1 MTTQESTASPS
12 SERSSFWTF
21 LDKIPGAQFIKN
33 QSIGVRLLIGFG
45 ILVILTLLSVG
56 ASYLG
61 SVPATET
68 ITRTNDVR
76 FPTTLAAANARTAL
90 LQMRSDVR
98 GYLALGQE
106 EYRLSYQESEAAFE
120 QNLEELQALSEN
132 LSPANQ
138 ERLEQLQAEFEKW
151 KELPAVLFTLRDDQL
166 EREPAYRLLA
176 TDGSLLAGNVL
187 IDLNTLIETQ
197 GQADGSAESLEFLS
211 DMAQFQGTFASMFS
225 ALRGYTT
232 TRNRIFRQEYEVNL
246 GLNEISWEELQKQ
259 KSLLNENQLATLDR
273 IEENRAAF
281 LELPDE
287 IFESLESERWRE
299 DLYLFR
305 TEAVMIA
312 EEMQGLLDDITE
324 NQTVLLA
331 TDLNSGKA
339 GLIRANLQTL
349 VIGIIVLIVGIA
361 LAFIFRE
368 NIAGPVHRLTQIAD
382 QIRHGDLEAQ
392 AQVESK
398 DEIGTLAITFNNMT
412 GQLRQTLFQVTKE
425 KKRADDLLNVVI
437 PIGVELSSEK
447 DFNRLLENMLMEAKD
462 FCHANAGILYLR
474 TDEEK
479 NLKFV
484 IVRNNAQ
491 DIALGG
497 TTGKEIP
504 YPPLPLVDEQG
515 KPNQKNVATHAALSG
530 QTINIADTTHVE
542 KYDFSDLDYGDGERV
557 SYQAATSMLTIPLK
571 NSQDEVLGVMQL
583 LDPQDPD
590 DSQIIPFDKN
600 LEQMMES
607 FSSLAVAAL
616 EAYIREQS
624 LKQEIKQLRLEID
637 ETKRQQQVSEIV
649 DTDFFSDL
657 QARAQ
662 EIRRR
667 GRRSRSS
674 GKSDSSEESDS

>member
-624 LKQEIKQLRLEID
+624 LKQEIKQLRIEID